1 MYKQNDHHGNNYR
14 NVEST
19 DSNDPFYIMFKEN
32 KNRVDMVLNNL
43 RKEFN
48 ELRIENVV
56 RQQVLEQ
63 SKAEMLSKIR
73 KKKEEIP
80 VQDKKLET
88 PSVFRITDSNI
99 KHPKTYDLKPVENFP
114 SLLSN
119 EKSKPSTSEGHCQ
132 PTNHRFYPISECMNK
147 ISYLKSGNWQ
157 GACFAKLHNVDGSG
171 CSLLKYF
178 TEVEPFCAP
187 PAPIKDDRLEN
198 LPEAAMQY
206 NLDGLLEILKD
217 PLYLW
222 MRERITR
229 LWPDWVAAAKRFES
243 KGMRWKRKTVIA
255 HMSGISGTGYLL
267 NAYNGGPLGEIVQWS
282 DLLASLYILG
292 YDLKPSLTAEQ
303 LMTLLDTNDK
313 NGCVHYPPNKTAD
326 IIYTDILGT
335 FYEHS
340 LLKNGAGARNRCK
353 LRLLD
358 SFGTEA
364 EYNVPGYTKKHGIPG
379 SAWGNLNLQ
388 LQQFLTLFPHSPDN
402 RFLGFVVGGGS
413 NLKPISTNKT
423 IALLYGKWASYFGY
437 QTIRKYLDVIHEYF
451 EIHATAVTNSKDIPD
466 YVINHGPVSGAEV
479 TSLLEKSK
487 IFIGVGF
494 PYEGPGPIEALAA
507 GAVFLQPK
515 FPIPRNRLN
524 THFFNGKPTLRKLT
538 SQSPYM
544 EEFIGEPYCFT
555 IDIKNETL
563 LRKTLQK
570 IKEMQPLPTRIPKE
584 FTNEGMLERVHV
596 FTEHMDVCNTDAPRW
611 PPLENLEV
619 ILSGDGQSCKDAC
632 RSNEMVCEGVY
643 FDVINNEDQIKRY
656 NITCSSTKYVEET
669 THPPSIDLL
678 TKVCYLQM
686 NFQLFSCVSE
696 DKNVQRLCPCRQYE
710 KEQVTLCKKCLKK

>member
-1 MYKQNDHHGNNYR
+1 MTPHRQQKKILFLILAFVFTVTFLTMLHLHFNDENNHR
-14 NVEST
+14 NVEAIN
-19 DSNDPFYIMFKEN
+19 SNDMFKDKEN
-32 KNRVDMVLNNL
+32 RADMELSNL
-43 RKEFN
+43 KKEFN
-48 ELRIENVV
+48 ELRNIV
-56 RQQVLEQ
+56 RQQTLD
-63 SKAEMLSKIR
+63 SKIR
-73 KKKEEIP
+73 K
-80 VQDKKLET
+80 
-88 PSVFRITDSNI
+88 PSI
-99 KHPKTYDLKPVENFP
+99 
-114 SLLSN
+114 
-119 EKSKPSTSEGHCQ
+119 SERNCQ
-132 PTNHRFYPISECMNK
+132 PTNHRFYPISRCKDK
-147 ISYLKSGNWQ
+147 INYLKWGNWP
-157 GACFAKLHNVDGSG
+157 GACFAKLHNVDGSD

-198 LPEAAMQY
+198 LPEAAIQY
-206 NLDGLLEILKD
+206 NIDGLLEILKD
-217 PLYLW
+217 PKYLW

-255 HMSGISGTGYLL
+255 HMSGISGTGFLE
-267 NAYNGGPLGEIVQWS
+267 NAYKGAPLGEVVQWS
-282 DLLASLYILG
+282 DLVASLYILG
-292 YDLKPSLTAEQ
+292 YDLKPTLSIKQ
-303 LMTLLDTNDK
+303 LMTLLDNHDK
-313 NGCVHYPPNKTAD
+313 DGCVHHPPNKTAD

-335 FYEHS
+335 QWEHS
-340 LLKNGAGARNRCK
+340 LFMHGAGARNRCK

-358 SFGTEA
+358 DFGTEA
-364 EYNVPGYTKKHGIPG
+364 EYNFPGYTEKHGMAG
-379 SAWGNLNLQ
+379 SGWGNLNLQ

-402 RFLGFVVGGGS
+402 RFLGFVVGDGS
-413 NLKPISTNKT
+413 NLKPITNNKT
-423 IALLYGKWASYFGY
+423 IALIYGKQASYFEYKKMG
-437 QTIRKYLDVIHEYF
+437 KYLDVIHEYF
-451 EIHATAVTNSKDIPD
+451 EIHATAVKNSKDIPD
-466 YVINHGPVSGAEV
+466 YVINHGPVSGAEIK
-479 TSLLEKSK
+479 SLLEKSK
-487 IFIGVGF
+487 IFIGVGY

-507 GAVFLQPK
+507 GAVYLQPK
-515 FPIPRNRLN
+515 FSIP
-524 THFFNGKPTLRKLT
+524 HFLNGKPTLRKLT

-619 ILSGDGQSCKDAC
+619 ILSGAGQSCKDAC
-632 RSNEMVCEGVY
+632 MANEMVCEGVY
-643 FDVINNEDQIKRY
+643 FDSINNADQIKRH
-656 NITCSSTKYVEET
+656 NITCSPTKYVEET

-686 NFQLFSCVSE
+686 NFQLFSCVSQ

-710 KEQVTLCKKCLKK
+710 KDQVTLCKKCLKK